1 MNKPNVPVF
10 CRQRLEH
17 TIIDNST
24 KGGAGSFDDTVS
36 FNTQSGSQWD
46 GLRHVVH
53 REAGALYNGVIKNEI
68 DRVSD
73 NGPLGIDSE
82 PPCGL

>member
-1 MNKPNVPVF
+1 LDKPNIPVF
-10 CRQRLEH
+10 RRRKLEH

-24 KGGAGSFDDTVS
+24 KGSSGSYDDTVS

-53 REAGALYNGVIKNEI
+53 REVGALYNGVTKDEI
-68 DRVSD
+68 D
-73 NGPLGIDSE
+73 GPQRTGLLGIDSKA
-82 PPCGL
+82 PP